1 MVKPSVRSMQG
12 EDGVIT
18 IDDSIVEKPY
28 TDENELICWHY
39 DHAQGRMV
47 KGINFITALYTVG
60 EVSLPVTHR
69 LVSKTESHIDKKGNR
84 KRRSAVT
91 KNEHFRAML
100 QNCVRN
106 RIPCRYVLNDVWF
119 AAAENMSYVKLKL
132 DKEFIMALKTN
143 RKVALCQQDKLHGRY
158 HRLNQ
163 LDLPENT
170 VTVIYLE
177 QVSFPLYL
185 LRQTC
190 TNADGSTA
198 VRYLVTSDSALT
210 ADQLITIYQKRWK
223 VEEYHRSLKQNASSP
238 NHRPA
243 HQPRKPITLWL
254 LSGPLPSW
262 SCSRCAPTRTTMRSR
277 PTCISRPCN
286 RLSRPCASWNQ
297 CVLTPRL
304 RNMSYAVE
312 IGANTIT
319 YRIGATE
326 HRANSHC
333 HRYTNR
339 NQHGHANTGR
349 EENPLAALR
358 NRRRKAADYE
368 GN

>member
-1 MVKPSVRSMQG
+1 MDDKLFDLYSDYLLSSFAATTATGMSALMDNTISHDQVSRMLNGRKREPQAWWQMVKSAVRTMQG
-12 EDGVIT
+12 EEGVIT

-39 DHAQGRMV
+39 DHAQGQLV

-60 EVSLPVTHR
+60 EVSLPVTYR
-69 LVSKTESHIDKKGNR
+69 LVTKTESHIDKQGKR
-84 KRRSAVT
+84 KRRSCVT
-91 KNEHFRAML
+91 KNEHFRTML

-106 RIPCRYVLNDVWF
+106 RIPFRYVLNDVWF
-119 AAAENMSYVKLKL
+119 ASAENMSYVKLKL

-210 ADQLITIYQKRWK
+210 ADQLITIYHKRWK
-223 VEEYHRSLKQNASSP
+223 VEEYHRSLKQNASLAKS
-238 NHRPA
+238 
-243 HQPRKPITLWL
+243 
-254 LSGPLPSW
+254 
-262 SCSRCAPTRTTMRSR
+262 PTRT
-277 PTCISRPCN
+277 PTT
-286 RLSRPCASWNQ
+286 Q
-297 CVLTPRL
+297 
-304 RNMSYAVE
+304 
-312 IGANTIT
+312 
-319 YRIGATE
+319 
-326 HRANSHC
+326 
-333 HRYTNR
+333 TN
-339 NQHGHANTGR
+339 HFV
-349 EENPLAALR
+349 AALWTFTKLELLKVR
-358 NRRRKAADYE
+358 TNKNHYALKTHLYLSALQQAFETLCQLEPVRLDAPTA
-368 GN
+368 